1 MDEEAKLADREGKG
15 FLLQGD
21 LNSWLGSDIIAN
33 DPRPQNNNGKRF
45 STFLQYNNLTLVNA
59 SKSCKGLITRSRT
72 TKEGKVQKS
81 IIDFFVVCNRLLPYV
96 TDTIIDNQRNYTITN
111 YRGSKRGRRAV
122 DSDHVTLILNLNLN
136 VLPQKPQ
143 RVEMLDFKNL
153 EGQALFKRK
162 TPDTSEFTECFQNML
177 PLQEQCEKWFQKL
190 KTHCKKSF
198 PIIRIRSNN
207 IKSSEAD
214 HLIIQRNKLKLDI
227 EEGKSKDLVKLQKL
241 ELEIES
247 IIEDEQNN
255 KAKLFKQFCNE
266 SSSINITEMWKL
278 KKTIW
283 PNIKDSLPAAKLNNQ

>member
-1 MDEEAKLADREGKG
+1 MRTNKDGGGGLALGCSIKLSPVLTRSGGDEVEAITVNIRIQKINSSCCTAYGPQNSDKVEKKDIFWEYLDEEAKLAEREGKG

-45 STFLQYNNLTLVNA
+45 STFLQYNNLTVVNA
-59 SKSCKGLITRSRT
+59 LKSCKGLITRSRT

-96 TDTIIDNQRNYTITN
+96 TDMIIDNQRNYTITN

-143 RVEMLDFKNL
+143 RVEMLDFKNV

-162 TPDTSEFTECFQNML
+162 TSETSEFTECFQNML
-177 PLQEQCEKWFQKL
+177 PLHEQCEKWFQKL
-190 KTHCKKSF
+190 KTHC
-198 PIIRIRSNN
+198 
-207 IKSSEAD
+207 
-214 HLIIQRNKLKLDI
+214 
-227 EEGKSKDLVKLQKL
+227 
-241 ELEIES
+241 
-247 IIEDEQNN
+247 
-255 KAKLFKQFCNE
+255 
-266 SSSINITEMWKL
+266 
-278 KKTIW
+278 
-283 PNIKDSLPAAKLNNQ
+283 